1 MQSNQLSSWFRALV
15 GRLIGLVLA
24 SALVACGGG
33 AGSGTADVTAQSPPP
48 PGPSATGTATLAW
61 SASSAAG
68 VAGYRVYYGVAS
80 GSYLQAR
87 GSGLDAGRVAARV
100 VSGLDTGQR
109 YFFAVTA
116 FDAQGNESDFSAEAS
131 KVVQ

>member
-1 MQSNQLSSWFRALV
+1 MSWLRPLV
-15 GRLIGLVLA
+15 GRLIGPVLA

-33 AGSGTADVTAQSPPP
+33 AGSGTADMAAQPPP

-61 SASSAAG
+61 SESSAAG
-68 VAGYRVYYGVAS
+68 VARYRVYYGVAS
-80 GSYLQAR
+80 GSYLQTK
-87 GSGLDAGRVAARV
+87 GSGLDAGRVAMHV
-100 VSGLDTGQR
+100 VNGLDTGQR

>member
-48 PGPSATGTATLAW
+48 GQSATGTATLAW

-87 GSGLDAGRVAARV
+87 GSGLDAGRVATRV
-100 VSGLDTGQR
+100 VSSLDTGQR